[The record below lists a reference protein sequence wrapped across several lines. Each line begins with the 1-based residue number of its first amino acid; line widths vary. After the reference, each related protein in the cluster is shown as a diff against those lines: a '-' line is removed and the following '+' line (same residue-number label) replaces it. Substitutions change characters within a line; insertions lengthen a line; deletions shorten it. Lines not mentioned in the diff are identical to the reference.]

1 MRIPFNLPRQREYP
15 EKKLK
20 MYVPFHVFLADALA
34 PPMSL
39 LPATHPYWRQ
49 GKRGNREDGK

>member
-20 MYVPFHVFLADALA
+20 IYVPFHVFLADALA
-34 PPMSL
+34 LLMSL
-39 LPATHPYWRQ
+39 LPVTPY
-49 GKRGNREDGK
+49 